1 MPYCHNTSVFPV
13 KGFSASN
20 FSCSSRYC
28 VFFTRHCFLYFATK
42 SDAVSS
48 PSSSGNGLAAFFLPP
63 DITTSNVEVNTC
75 GKDKYLNTYIYIY
88 IYIYM
93 VCEYNN
99 IIYIYN
105 SFIFTDHIYIYIYI
119 YIYLFIYSFFFM
131 CVLCLSCVFGSSP
144 GFEDL
149 SPGFEDLSP
158 GPGPPVLSS
167 SWSDSSNKSPMPKFS
182 VRNPVRGQ
190 VYS

>member
-88 IYIYM
+88 IWS
-93 VCEYNN
+93 VN
-99 IIYIYN
+99 IIILYIYIYN
-105 SFIFTDHIYIYIYI
+105 SFIFTDHIYIYIFT
-119 YIYLFIYSFFFM
+119 YLFIHSFL
-131 CVLCLSCVFGSSP
+131 CVYFVCHVFLAPHLGSKISLLGLGHLCCP
-144 GFEDL
+144 
-149 SPGFEDLSP
+149 PP
-158 GPGPPVLSS
+158 GPIAPT
-167 SWSDSSNKSPMPKFS
+167 
-182 VRNPVRGQ
+182 NPQ
-190 VYS
+190 CQSFQ